1 MDPSS
6 MLPHS
11 TFVTRDLSVTAAE
24 KKINWG
30 PEQENRRAV
39 ERKIVALLSSFE
51 HGTPAIGWRINLKI
65 QLFWTLVAW
74 RCERLQR
81 KPPPRKNG
89 RPLPYIYLCDP
100 CKYKQDPPPLGMGWG
115 GARVEVPLAN
125 TFAGVTWALHAFS
138 PLRKKIYRYVIGF
151 WLRMRL

>member
-1 MDPSS
+1 M
-6 MLPHS
+6 
-11 TFVTRDLSVTAAE
+11 
-24 KKINWG
+24 WG

-65 QLFWTLVAW
+65 QLFCTLVAW

-100 CKYKQDPPPLGMGWG
+100 CKYKQAPPPPSGWG
-115 GARVEVPLAN
+115 GVGARVEVPLAN

-138 PLRKKIYRYVIGF
+138 PLRKKNLPVCYRLLVTYEVIKRRTVQNLSIHHIYKWPPCKFFFV
-151 WLRMRL
+151 